1 MKQSVLFT
9 EDEPRTYKFLCPL
22 YVTEDRKALYYEL
35 KYPCNLKA
43 HTKLIVK
50 RHTEYSMEGIKQYL
64 FRLYI
69 DEKNTSKLPGRNG
82 SEGRSR
88 TRQK

>member
-1 MKQSVLFT
+1 MKQQFLFT
-9 EDEPRTYKFLCPL
+9 ESEQSEFRFLCPL
-22 YVTEDRKALYYEL
+22 YVTQDRKALYYEL

-50 RHTEYSMEGIKQYL
+50 RHTEYSMEGKKTYL

-82 SEGRSR
+82 SERRS
-88 TRQK
+88 

>member
-1 MKQSVLFT
+1 MLSQFT
-9 EDEPRTYKFLCPL
+9 ETDTKKFKFLCPL

-43 HTKLIVK
+43 HTKLIVL
-50 RHTEYSMEGIKQYL
+50 RHTETSMEGIKQNL
-64 FRLYI
+64 FRLFI
-69 DEKNTSKLPGRNG
+69 DEKNTSKLPRRNG

-88 TRQK
+88 ARQK